1 MVKYLGLEMKFKPSC
16 GDRLESGSARVLLL
30 LSSEDVF
37 WKPTDAVRVLIMS
50 VDGMRRK
57 MQPQQCDLWRKFLLG
72 EISCECQSVL
82 LHPQVLEANAE
93 DLRGALIIFN
103 LRRFWKELSPEGE

>member
-37 WKPTDAVRVLIMS
+37 WKPTDAGSSVNYVCGWHEKKDATSTVRFMEKVSI
-50 VDGMRRK
+50 R
-57 MQPQQCDLWRKFLLG
+57 
-72 EISCECQSVL
+72 
-82 LHPQVLEANAE
+82 
-93 DLRGALIIFN
+93 
-103 LRRFWKELSPEGE
+103 